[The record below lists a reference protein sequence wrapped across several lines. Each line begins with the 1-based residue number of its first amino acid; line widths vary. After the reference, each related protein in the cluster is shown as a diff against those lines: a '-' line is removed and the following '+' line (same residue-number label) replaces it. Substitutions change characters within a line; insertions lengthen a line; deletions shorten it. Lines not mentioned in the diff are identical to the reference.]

1 MLSRINTRR
10 IATVVT
16 DFSVGVIE
24 LTVESRAF
32 TTGDD
37 AIGLG
42 ASLISIN
49 PCLISLDSC
58 SLAARNRSIFDSVGD
73 AILLAL
79 FALINT
85 LGLILR

>member
-1 MLSRINTRR
+1 MFSRINTRR

-24 LTVESRAF
+24 FTVEPSAF

-37 AIGLG
+37 AVGLG
-42 ASLISIN
+42 ASLIPLN
-49 PCLISLDSC
+49 PCLVSLDSC

-73 AILLAL
+73 AILLTL

-85 LGLILR
+85 SGLILR